1 MWQRIQTLYL
11 LIATVLL
18 AIMFFTPIATIPG
31 AGEPVKIMAYDKIT
45 YLILLSLVII
55 GHLVALNTFKLLI
68 LQMRVTTLTLLVVLG
83 LAVVVGIDFFRFH
96 DTMTF
101 KIVAIFPVIAL
112 ILDLLALRGIAAD
125 QALLESAY
133 RLRDSRKKKK

>member
-11 LIATVLL
+11 LIATALL
-18 AIMFFTPIATIPG
+18 AIMFFTPIAVIPG
-31 AGEPVKIMAYDKIT
+31 AEPVKIMAYDKIT
-45 YLILLSLVII
+45 YLILLSLILI

-68 LQMRVTTLTLLVVLG
+68 LQMRVTTLTLLVTLG
-83 LAVVVGIDFFRFH
+83 LAVVVAIDFFRFQEQ
-96 DTMTF
+96 MTF
-101 KIVAIFPVIAL
+101 RIVAIFPIIAL